1 MAKSGNIMVG
11 GFLYVFQN
19 LYVSSVQIQTETSEK
34 INKNEKIHS
43 RDKALAPPRMVAL
56 LNSWVIF

>member
-1 MAKSGNIMVG
+1 MVG